1 MPIEKHSQH
10 ANPGQKSILDRIF
23 TSDEPTNTKKEIVI
37 YLELNAE
44 GKETNPLEY
53 MKKGFQ
59 F

>member
-1 MPIEKHSQH
+1 
-10 ANPGQKSILDRIF
+10 LDRIF
-23 TSDEPTNTKKEIVI
+23 TSDEPTNTKEEIVI